1 MKAMWQNDEEMTT
14 WIESQL
20 ESSRRGGSNHE
31 EPRLS
36 DESIIVAKL
45 AEHTR
50 KNVINDIKYIVETYP
65 DIALESLNHLIEFTS
80 ADRLK
85 VVVDVLSKKLQELEE
100 ASQELKLEPANEN
113 TTANNE
119 NNNQQTTNETTATAM
134 FSVSTINTSTPKIPN
149 NSSRESTTTMT
160 QPTSPTTTTA
170 PTSPTSP
177 NSSRK

>member
-1 MKAMWQNDEEMTT
+1 MWQNDEEMTT

-20 ESSRRGGSNHE
+20 ESSRSGGLNHE

-85 VVVDVLSKKLQELEE
+85 VVVDVLSKKLQELE

-113 TTANNE
+113 ATTNNE

-160 QPTSPTTTTA
+160 QPTSPTTTTTA

>member
-1 MKAMWQNDEEMTT
+1 MWQNDEEMTT

-85 VVVDVLSKKLQELEE
+85 VVVDVLSKKLQELE

-113 TTANNE
+113 ITANNE
-119 NNNQQTTNETTATAM
+119 NNQQTTNETATAM